1 MRFDIY
7 GKHQLEVIRDGD
19 RWKVFRS
26 GDGKRIPRSDV
37 VIPAEVGA
45 DDIAQYL
52 DDLFHE
58 LARPGQT
65 IRRIG

>member
-7 GKHQLEVIRDGD
+7 GKSKLDIVRDGD
-19 RWKVFRS
+19 RWKVYAL
-26 GDGKRIPRSDV
+26 GEGKRTLLGDV
-37 VIPAEVGA
+37 VIPPEITEHEVA
-45 DDIAQYL
+45 IYL

-65 IRRIG
+65 IRRID